1 MKDIHF
7 KYPDSDQKRGQIL
20 EKETIT
26 KKESSRKMKIDEYTH
41 DFQLTYGSYNKKLAS
56 ESLKQSRNVD
66 NNIRK
71 HKENKL
77 LCEKQNFNYYRDGGI
92 GKVSISWL
100 LNQDPNKLSYGN
112 EALIKDP
119 KPMDY
124 WKTNFEFIQV
134 DKRTESVSPVS
145 SPLKCTYWYLVE
157 KSLTYYGEAINTKWQ

>member
-1 MKDIHF
+1 MERKKKIKNPIKRVLNESFKSSVSHFDLSHHQNDSMKDIHF

-41 DFQLTYGSYNKKLAS
+41 DFQLTYGSSNKKLAS

-92 GKVSISWL
+92 GKVSIS
-100 LNQDPNKLSYGN
+100 
-112 EALIKDP
+112 
-119 KPMDY
+119 
-124 WKTNFEFIQV
+124 
-134 DKRTESVSPVS
+134 
-145 SPLKCTYWYLVE
+145 
-157 KSLTYYGEAINTKWQ
+157 